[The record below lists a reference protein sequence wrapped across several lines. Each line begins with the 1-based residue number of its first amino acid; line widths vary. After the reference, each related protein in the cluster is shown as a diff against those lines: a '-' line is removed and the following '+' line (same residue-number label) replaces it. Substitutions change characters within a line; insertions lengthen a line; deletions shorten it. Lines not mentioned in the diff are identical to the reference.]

1 MAVFLTMKELANA
14 AGYTYQQLH
23 NIDRDLPEEQ
33 KLFVKGESGNKCDLS
48 FFVQRWV
55 EYNVR
60 KAKNSA
66 AKDLDAIKAEHEEV
80 KMQKTLLEVQR
91 MNGELVDAEEVKQ
104 AWGGI
109 VHTTMQALTNLP
121 RKIAPAVVMMEN
133 VEAISAIIEKE
144 ITGALTALSQTKVE
158 SEADFEEEAEG
169 EDGDGD

>member
-60 KAKNSA
+60 KAKNNA

-80 KMQKTLLEVQR
+80 KMQKTLLEVQK
-91 MNGELVDAEEVKQ
+91 MNGDLVDAEEVKR
-104 AWGGI
+104 AWGEI
-109 VHTTMQALTNLP
+109 VHTAMQALINLP

-144 ITGALTALSQTKVE
+144 INGALAALSQTKVE
-158 SEADFEEEAEG
+158 SEEEDAET
-169 EDGDGD
+169 EDGDGDED